1 MRNFGFIFLV
11 LGLLIS
17 TVYGQTKDVN
27 RVTGK
32 VQEPS
37 GDPIP
42 QATVSVHPLGV
53 EVNSDDEGNFVLTLP
68 EGTYTVF
75 VEAPG
80 FEIRGETITTKK
92 EPLHL
97 NMVLHPKHLQFEEI
111 VIGTEDSSGASVSS
125 PSTSIQPAKEASPT
139 SVLDAVQDIPSVAPL
154 GQGGLFQVPSIRGSA
169 RERTILLFESVRI
182 TSERRTGP
190 SFSFVDAL
198 FLDRIDVT
206 RGPAPVLYGS
216 NGESGLIHAFAL
228 EPSSTSSSVTFRT
241 GYQSNLDENWQALT
255 YKDGTD
261 RFQYVL
267 GAVRRE
273 SGDFES
279 GDGQEFPSSFKR
291 LNFLAK
297 GRWFSD
303 AGTLTFLVLPT
314 WTQDI
319 EKASSDAVTSPT
331 LYPEENHQIY
341 AVDWQNPLLKG
352 VYDFQVQAWLHP
364 NDLIARDEN
373 VSNGVV
379 TARNIVFNDT
389 DDFGVRFRVGRAAL
403 GNWRFWTGVD
413 YFARANV
420 NARQESFEPSLSEA
434 GFDQTGSFFSIK
446 DGSYNI
452 TGLFLTSSVNL
463 GKMLTNGGLRLQRVH
478 TANHAEDTISDSEY
492 GWSGN
497 FGGDFPLNSNWDVV
511 WNVGRGLRPATIS
524 EKFFT
529 GETGRGSITGNPK
542 LKTESNFE
550 FDGGIRYHRDRK
562 FAAFYLFR
570 NDVEEFI
577 ARVRLADGSF
587 TYQNL
592 QDVVIYGIEGE
603 GYYDFNTVRI
613 YSNFHVIRGH
623 DGNGAD
629 INDIPPS
636 RMIAGLQYSPQDF
649 WWNGSVELVR
659 QFEKTDSG
667 PDEAARDA
675 ALILNTKMKFFLNDN
690 LSFFVSGFNLTNETY
705 FDSADNRAP
714 LAYGRSF
721 SIELLTQ
728 F

>member
-1 MRNFGFIFLV
+1 MRICILLFLCLFV
-11 LGLLIS
+11 S
-17 TVYGQTKDVN
+17 TVYGQTKAASE
-27 RVTGK
+27 VTGK

-42 QATVSVHPLGV
+42 QATISVQPLGV
-53 EVNSDDEGNFVLTLP
+53 QVSSDDQGNFLLTIP

-80 FEIRGETITTKK
+80 FEIRGETITTQK

-111 VIGTEDSSGASVSS
+111 VIASEDSSGASVSS

-206 RGPAPVLYGS
+206 RGPAPELYGS
-216 NGESGLIHAFAL
+216 NGASGLIQAYAL
-228 EPSSTSSSVTFRT
+228 EPSSTSLSTTFRT
-241 GYQSNLDENWQALT
+241 GYQTNLNENWQALT
-255 YKDGTD
+255 WKDGTD

-314 WTQDI
+314 WTDDI
-319 EKASSDAVTSPT
+319 EKASSDVLTRPT

-341 AVDWQNPLLKG
+341 AVDWQNPILKG
-352 VYDFQVQAWLHP
+352 LYDFQVQGWFHP
-364 NDLIARDEN
+364 NSLITRDERVTDGIVTSRN
-373 VSNGVV
+373 V
-379 TARNIVFNDT
+379 VFNDT
-389 DDFGVRFRVGRAAL
+389 DDFGVRFRIGRAAFE
-403 GNWRFWTGVD
+403 NWRFWTGLD

-420 NARQESFEPSLSEA
+420 NARQESFEPSFSGP
-434 GFDQTGSFFSIK
+434 GFDLTDSFFSIK

-452 TGLFLTSSVNL
+452 AGLFITSSGNL

-478 TANHAEDTISDSEY
+478 TANHAEDSVSDSEY
-492 GWSGN
+492 SWSGN
-497 FGGDFPLNSNWDVV
+497 FGGDYPLNSNWDMV
-511 WNVGRGLRPATIS
+511 WNIGRGIRPATIS
-524 EKFFT
+524 ERFFT
-529 GETGRGSITGNPK
+529 GETGRGSITGNPN
-542 LKTESNFE
+542 LKTESNLE
-550 FDGGIRYHRDRK
+550 IDGGIRYHQDRK
-562 FAAFYLFR
+562 FAALYLFR
-570 NDVEEFI
+570 NDVEDFI
-577 ARVRLADGSF
+577 ARERLIDGSF
-587 TYQNL
+587 TYENL
-592 QDVVIYGIEGE
+592 QDVAIYGIEGE
-603 GYYDFNTVRI
+603 GYYDFNTFRV
-613 YSNFHVIRGH
+613 YSNFHVIRGK
-623 DGNGAD
+623 DGNDANV
-629 INDIPPS
+629 NDIPPS
-636 RMIAGLQYSPQDF
+636 RMIAGVQYSPKDL

-659 QFEKTDSG
+659 QFEKTDAG
-667 PDEAARDA
+667 PDELGRDA
-675 ALILNTKMKFFLNDN
+675 ALIVNAKMKFFLNDH

-721 SIELLTQ
+721 SIELLSQ